1 MISIRPER
9 LRRARP
15 TDVSASKA
23 RRRGAARLGG
33 ACLLLA
39 SIAGVSVAQAQSA
52 SSAPAKSD
60 SLTWNGITLYGI
72 EIGRAHV

>member
-1 MISIRPER
+1 MIPIRPER

-23 RRRGAARLGG
+23 RRHSAARLGG
-33 ACLLLA
+33 ACLVLA

-52 SSAPAKSD
+52 
-60 SLTWNGITLYGI
+60 
-72 EIGRAHV
+72 